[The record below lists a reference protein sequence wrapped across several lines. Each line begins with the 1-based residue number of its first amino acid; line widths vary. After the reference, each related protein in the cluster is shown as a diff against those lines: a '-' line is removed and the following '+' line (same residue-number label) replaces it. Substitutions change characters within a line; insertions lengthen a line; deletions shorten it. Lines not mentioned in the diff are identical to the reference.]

1 MKLKVINF
9 DSKNVFG
16 SIKQAVF
23 TSALS
28 YAKMYELLHK
38 QIWRKAPYRIA
49 IATFSSMPTFND
61 RPVGFVRKWNIKS
74 PSRSAYSYDGG
85 DHTFGLNQLFV
96 GQDYRKE
103 YQGDPKSGIY
113 HDDCYIQPK
122 SITTSATQNFKHAWV
137 YYTNEEDSE
146 YSSFIHKNYVPSKI
160 WYKEDDNGY
169 DVIANV
175 TIDYYISENVHY
187 RRIVITYTDTSMSYI
202 ELGSYNPTTFLGDG
216 IEYGACISRKT
227 PFGYKV
233 WYNVGTS
240 FDEHGSIVEQYSLEE
255 HPFYDTILWMTTT
268 SGWVRVYED
277 GTVIKFTPEYE
288 SSGEST
294 DYYPASYKILPM
306 IYLDTGDLAMDRIE
320 FVDKWD
326 TYFELIVHEDSE
338 WWTGLV
344 KPVSLIVAAV
354 IIYLS
359 WGSLSSPIAKA
370 IVLIGYAVY
379 AAGVITN
386 NTDLMLIG
394 GIMMAGV
401 SIYTAVEAATT
412 TTVATSAQL
421 STMSTEQVLAT
432 TSFSETFS
440 GYASAAGMENLLVMP
455 TVESYT
461 SLTLDGLVA
470 TSAPYAELGA
480 QAGMSVADYVSLS
493 GANAFSIDSLM
504 SIGKEL
510 YSAYN
515 NTNQLLKKNTTS
527 SSKTSDTS
535 DDSGVRITIKSSDE
549 EDDVM
554 QYIKK
559 VIDIL

>member
-1 MKLKVINF
+1 MKLKIINF

-28 YAKMYELLHK
+28 YGKMYELLHK
-38 QIWRKAPYRIA
+38 QLWRKAPYRIT
-49 IATFSSMPTFND
+49 IATLPVLSTFKG
-61 RPVGFVRKWNIKS
+61 RPVGFVRKWDIKS
-74 PSRSAYSYDGG
+74 PSKLPYSYDGG
-85 DHTFGLNQLFV
+85 DHSFGLNQLFV
-96 GQDYRKE
+96 GQDYRQW
-103 YQGDPKSGIY
+103 YSGDPKSGIY
-113 HDDCYIQPK
+113 HDDCYIEPK
-122 SITTSATQNFKHAWV
+122 
-137 YYTNEEDSE
+137 
-146 YSSFIHKNYVPSKI
+146 KI
-160 WYKEDDNGY
+160 VAKYASNGY
-169 DVIANV
+169 RHMWIYCSDVSDDGGYTYTSIRYYQENYDGSLILQSV
-175 TIDYYISENVHY
+175 TLNFYTVETVPHV
-187 RRIVITYTDTSMSYI
+187 RIVVVYADGTVENI
-202 ELGSYNPTTFLGDG
+202 ELGVYDPATYTGEML
-216 IEYGACISRKT
+216 YGACDNPDSV
-227 PFGYKV
+227 FGFST
-233 WYNVGTS
+233 WSNPNTS
-240 FDEHGSIVEQYSLEE
+240 FDEHGQIVFQQNAPLTQ
-255 HPFYDTILWMTTT
+255 FNNTRLWAPGQP
-268 SGWVRVYED
+268 SAWIRVYED
-277 GTVIKFTPEYE
+277 GTVIQYRPAY
-288 SSGEST
+288 SVSGKDGVKKKYS
-294 DYYPASYKILPM
+294 ASYSILPM
-306 IYLDTGDLAMDRIE
+306 IFLDTGDLAMDRVE

-326 TYFELIVHEDSE
+326 QYFELFVHEDSE
-338 WWTGLV
+338 WWTGLIR
-344 KPVSLIVAAV
+344 PLSLIIAAI

-359 WGSLSSPIAKA
+359 WGSLSPLAKA
-370 IVLIGYAVY
+370 IVVIGYVVY

-412 TTVATSAQL
+412 TTAATSAQL
-421 STMSTEQVLAT
+421 STMSTEQALAS

-461 SLTLDGLVA
+461 SLTLEGLA
-470 TSAPYAELGA
+470 TSTVPYAELGA

-535 DDSGVRITIKSSDE
+535 DDSGVRITIKNSDE

>member
-49 IATFSSMPTFND
+49 ISTFSSMPTFND
-61 RPVGFVRKWNIKS
+61 RPVGFVRKWNIKDGS
-74 PSRSAYSYDGG
+74 THPYSYEGG
-85 DHTFGLNQLFV
+85 DPSFGLDQLFV
-96 GQDYRKE
+96 GQDYRKK
-103 YQGDPKSGIY
+103 YVGNPKDGIY

-137 YYTNEEDSE
+137 YYINEADSE
-146 YSSFIHKNYVPSKI
+146 SLSFINKNYVPSKI

-187 RRIVITYTDTSMSYI
+187 RRIVISYTDTSMSYI

-216 IEYGACISRKT
+216 IEYGACTSHKT

-255 HPFYDTILWMTTT
+255 HPFYDTTLWATTT

-288 SSGEST
+288 SSGENT

-306 IYLDTGDLAMDRIE
+306 IYLDTGDLTMDRIE

-326 TYFELIVHEDSE
+326 EYFELIVHEDSE
-338 WWTGLV
+338 WWTGLI
-344 KPVSLIVAAV
+344 KPIAVIVVAIITYYSCGATSGLMAAV
-354 IIYLS
+354 I
-359 WGSLSSPIAKA
+359 A
-370 IVLIGYAVY
+370 IGGTLTIIG
-379 AAGVITN
+379 ILTN
-386 NTDLMLIG
+386 NVELMLIG
-394 GIMMAGV
+394 GILMAFG
-401 SIYTAVEAATT
+401 SIYTAVAEMA
-412 TTVATSAQL
+412 ATSATSATTL
-421 STMSTEQVLAT
+421 STMSTEQALAS

-470 TSAPYAELGA
+470 TSAPYAELA
-480 QAGMSVADYVSLS
+480 TSAGMSVADYVSLS

-504 SIGKEL
+504 SMGKEI
-510 YSAYN
+510 YSMYSN
-515 NTNQLLKKNTTS
+515 VNQLLNSKSASTPSSDTTS
-527 SSKTSDTS
+527 Q
-535 DDSGVRITIKSSDE
+535 SGVTVTVQNN
-549 EDDVM
+549 DD
-554 QYIKK
+554 IFDPTAIIDN
-559 VIDIL
+559 VINII

>member
-38 QIWRKAPYRIA
+38 QIWRKAPYRISTYGA
-49 IATFSSMPTFND
+49 GTINN
-61 RPVGFVRKWNIKS
+61 RPITYIRSWKLNSPSKS
-74 PSRSAYSYDGG
+74 PYIYDGG
-85 DHTFGLNQLFV
+85 DHTFGLNQFFV

-103 YQGDPKSGIY
+103 YQGDPKDGIY
-113 HDDCYIQPK
+113 HDTC
-122 SITTSATQNFKHAWV
+122 SIFPRDISTSASSWGYKTVWIL
-137 YYTNEEDSE
+137 TE
-146 YSSFIHKNYVPSKI
+146 Y
-160 WYKEDDNGY
+160 DDNGLY
-169 DVIANV
+169 YNYGYSWIGQDDDGNILIDNV
-175 TIDYYISENVHY
+175 ELIKYTTTVNNITTKYKKIVVYYHNGTTSEY
-187 RRIVITYTDTSMSYI
+187 
-202 ELGSYNPTTFLGDG
+202 ELGSYSDIDYSDILCTNTSYP
-216 IEYGACISRKT
+216 
-227 PFGYKV
+227 PFGNNFGFSAWYKF
-233 WYNVGTS
+233 GEDMS
-240 FDEHGSIVEQYSLEE
+240 AHGAIVSQVEYVTPQ
-255 HPFYDTILWMTTT
+255 ILAFNFTRD
-268 SGWVRVYED
+268 GWIRTYED
-277 GTVIKFTPEYE
+277 GTVIEFTPLAD
-288 SSGEST
+288 SGESGQS
-294 DYYPASYKILPM
+294 YYPTYRILPM
-306 IYLDTGDLAMDRIE
+306 MYTDTGDLTMDRIE

-326 TYFELIVHEDSE
+326 EYFELIVAEDSE
-338 WWTGLV
+338 WWTGLI
-344 KPVSLIVAAV
+344 KPVSLIIAAV

-370 IVLIGYAVY
+370 IVLIGYVVY

-412 TTVATSAQL
+412 TTAATSAQL
-421 STMSTEQVLAT
+421 STMSTEQALAT

-461 SLTLDGLVA
+461 SLTLEGLA
-470 TSAPYAELGA
+470 TSTVPYAELGA